1 MEPSY
6 ISSKN
11 VIHYNHFG
19 KCLCNTSKHSTE
31 LPYDPEVLF
40 KVIYLRKSITYTHTK
55 LYTNVHI
62 FCNRVETTQMPTC
75 WWMDKQE
82 VEYRQNRVIISH
94 KRQWSP
100 DPCYNL
106 DNYENI

>member
-1 MEPSY
+1 MAIIKTRWTIASVNDNAKRMEPSY

-40 KVIYLRKSITYTHTK
+40 KVIYLRKSINYTHTK

-62 FCNRVETTQMPTC
+62 FCNRVETTQMPIC
-75 WWMDKQE
+75 
-82 VEYRQNRVIISH
+82 
-94 KRQWSP
+94 
-100 DPCYNL
+100 
-106 DNYENI
+106 